1 MKFNQ
6 YNLLF
11 LDTAPQPYVS
21 VGNYMAETEEVMSVR
36 EGEVLEVL
44 DDSNDEWWL
53 ARKVDT
59 KEEGWVPKAYLAPK
73 EEYAERLK
81 DQLEENIES
90 LPVLGIPKKIF
101 FFS

>member
-1 MKFNQ
+1 MKF
-6 YNLLF
+6 LMSF
-11 LDTAPQPYVS
+11 IRTAPQPYVS
-21 VGNYMAETEEVMSVR
+21 VGNYMAEAEEVMSVR
-36 EGEVLEVL
+36 EGEELDVL

-90 LPVLGIPKKIF
+90 LPVLGM
-101 FFS
+101 